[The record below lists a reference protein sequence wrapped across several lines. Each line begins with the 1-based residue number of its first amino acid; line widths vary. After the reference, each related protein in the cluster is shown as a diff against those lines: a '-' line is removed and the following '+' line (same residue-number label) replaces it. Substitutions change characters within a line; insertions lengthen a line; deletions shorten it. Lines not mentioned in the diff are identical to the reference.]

1 MARAVDI
8 GENDVSFFSASALIF
23 VDPFFFL
30 FLFFC
35 VHMIFVCFLN
45 VVV

>member
-8 GENDVSFFSASALIF
+8 GENDVSFFSASTLIF
-23 VDPFFFL
+23 VDPFFFFF
-30 FLFFC
+30 FLC